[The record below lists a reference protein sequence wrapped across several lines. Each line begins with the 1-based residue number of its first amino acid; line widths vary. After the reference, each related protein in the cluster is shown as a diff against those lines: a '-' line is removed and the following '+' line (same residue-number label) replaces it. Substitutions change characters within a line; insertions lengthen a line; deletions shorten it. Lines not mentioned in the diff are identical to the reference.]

1 MSINDFNP
9 ENPHDTPE
17 GGSGEMYS
25 ELPERVVADVRR
37 AFGRDEKVE
46 VPAWV
51 GLGLIAEFQ
60 AQHKQRAGRSKA
72 IRFGVIAA
80 ALAIAVTAGMH
91 YGGFRV
97 KPTPAPTGDLAIQS
111 GGKPG
116 NGKGLAEM
124 DVAGGVQGG
133 PADRGPREL
142 AIAPAVESSAKL
154 VLKSA
159 RDLTAS
165 NIPSADLMMTRRAVT
180 LDLDRNG
187 RTDILDAL
195 ILAKTMIEPAF
206 YRDFDGGFD
215 VDVRKSEEPVGILLA
230 KAESSWDLTK
240 DGAVDDHDLDAL
252 VAEIVKIGGA

>member
-1 MSINDFNP
+1 MSTNDFNP
-9 ENPHDTPE
+9 DSPPDQPE
-17 GGSGEMYS
+17 GGSGVMYS

-37 AFGRDEKVE
+37 AFGADERPE

-60 AQHKQRAGRSKA
+60 AQHKVRRGRSRA
-72 IRFGVIAA
+72 IKFGVIAA

-97 KPTPAPTGDLAIQS
+97 KPTPAPMGELAIQS

-116 NGKGLAEM
+116 NGKDLSEM
-124 DVAGGVQGG
+124 DVAGAVEGG
-133 PADRGPREL
+133 QVDRSPRVL
-142 AIAPAVESSAKL
+142 AVAPAVESSAKL
-154 VLKSA
+154 VLKST
-159 RDLTAS
+159 RDTTGS
-165 NIPSADLMMTRRAVT
+165 NIPSADLLMTRRAVT
-180 LDLDRNG
+180 LDLDHNG

-215 VDVRKSEEPVGILLA
+215 LDVRKSEEPVGILLA

-240 DGAVDDHDLDAL
+240 DGTVDDNDLDAL